1 MGIRTLH
8 RQTAPAQATTDATA
22 STPPPSV
29 PPFAAAASTARV
41 PTDLATTLRGAA
53 TDLRQRLTRLDW
65 RRRAEQATRLGWRR
79 RAEQA
84 TRLDWRRR
92 AEQARGCLAL
102 LLTTLPRSRPVRT
115 VTVFVAT
122 TATVTDRPDGSAPAQ
137 DRAPG
142 PDATP

>member
-29 PPFAAAASTARV
+29 PPFAAAASTARI

-65 RRRAEQATRLGWRR
+65 RRY
-79 RAEQA
+79 AEQA
-84 TRLDWRRR
+84 TRLDWRHR
-92 AEQARGCLAL
+92 ADQARGCLAL
-102 LLTTLPRSRPVRT
+102 LLTALPRSRPVRT

-122 TATVTDRPDGSAPAQ
+122 ATAATVTDRPDGSAPAQ